1 MRRQIRIL
9 TALQLSNLFGLN
21 EFRHTKDKSKRKR
34 WIGLA
39 AVWGFLCLM
48 LISYVLGLCAGL
60 ARLDLAQLIPEYLF
74 AAASLMILFFSM
86 FKAGSVIFEN
96 RTYEMM
102 ISLPVSRTAIVTSR
116 FLTLYATDLFTSF
129 LLLTPGLIF
138 YGILKQPGVSFY
150 LFGLLGVLLLPLL
163 PLTLSTAVGAGIT
176 AISARMRHKSLV
188 SAGFTILLV
197 CGFLLFPAK
206 MGGGA
211 EDLSHEMLQNFTD
224 AATAQIRTL
233 YPPAAWFGKTLIG
246 GSIVSFLLL
255 VCLSAALFVL
265 TVCVVQRWFVPIC
278 SALNASSAKNS
289 FTMQKLKSASVLRAL
304 FSREI
309 KRYFASSIYVTN
321 TLIGAVLMMAAALGL
336 LFAGPQKIEAAL
348 ELPGVL
354 TAFLPFVLGA
364 AAALAPT
371 TACSISMEGRQWWIA
386 KTLPVRT
393 KDILDSKILVDLV
406 IFVPACLAASVLSII
421 ALKPAFT
428 VALWILL
435 VPMAYALF
443 SAVAG
448 ITVNLSLPM
457 LNWENEARAV
467 KQGMSTMVAMLID
480 LVSVFVPVALLIFL
494 KDTVPA
500 DWIMAFWLVVLC
512 AVTAALYAAN
522 NKKSLIGIE

>member
-1 MRRQIRIL
+1 MLKQIRIL
-9 TALQLSNLFGLN
+9 TALQLCNLFGLN
-21 EFRHTKDKSKRKR
+21 EFRHTKDKDKRKR

-39 AVWGFLCLM
+39 AVWFFLCLM

-60 ARLDLAQLIPEYLF
+60 AQLDLARLIPEYLF
-74 AAASLMILFFSM
+74 AAASLILLFFSM

-102 ISLPVSRTAIVTSR
+102 ISLPVSQAAIVTSR
-116 FLTLYATDLFTSF
+116 FLTMYATDLCTSF
-129 LLLTPGLIF
+129 FILAPGLIF
-138 YGILKQPGVSFY
+138 YGVLEQPGISFY

-176 AISARMRHKSLV
+176 AISARMRHKSLI

-206 MGGGA
+206 MGNSA
-211 EDLSHEMLQNFTD
+211 DLNPEALQNFAD
-224 AATAQIRTL
+224 AAAVQIRTL
-233 YPPAAWFGKTLIG
+233 YPPAAWFGEALTSGNIASL
-246 GSIVSFLLL
+246 LLL
-255 VCLSAALFVL
+255 VFLSAALFAL
-265 TVCVVQRWFVPIC
+265 TVCVVQHWFTPIC

-309 KRYFASSIYVTN
+309 KRYFASSIYVVN

-393 KDILDSKILVDLV
+393 KDILDSKILVHLV

-421 ALKPAFT
+421 ALKPSFT
-428 VALWILL
+428 AALWILL
-435 VPMAYALF
+435 IPMAYTLF

-448 ITVNLSLPM
+448 LAVNLSMPM

-467 KQGMSTMVAMLID
+467 KQSMSTMVAMLID
-480 LVSVFVPVALLIFL
+480 LVSVFVPVVLLILL
-494 KDTVPA
+494 KNTIPA
-500 DWIMAFWLVVLC
+500 DWIMALWLVVLC
-512 AVTAALYAAN
+512 SVTAALYAAI
-522 NKKSLIGIE
+522 NKKSLLGVE